1 MGTILKKYEEL
12 TFSDDF
18 MFCKILE
25 NNLELCKELLELIL
39 DIKIKKIQPVESQKA
54 VDMTYDGKGVR
65 FDVYTQDEENTI
77 YDVEMQNVTK
87 KNLPKRTRYYQGMI
101 DLNLIEKGADYSEL
115 KKTYIIF
122 ICKEVR
128 FEGNLPVYTF
138 VNTCQQDTSIK
149 LNDDAIKVII
159 NASGS
164 RVGLSPQMCA
174 FLDYVKDN
182 KANSEFTRQLKE
194 AIDEAIKNRKW
205 RVDYMTLEMKIREE
219 RAQAKEEGRE
229 EGRKEGREEG
239 RKEGREEGREEGRK
253 EGREEGRKEGYEEI
267 IKAMLIKGK
276 TIEEISDIC
285 DLDLGLV
292 KEIAKRSK

>member
-115 KKTYIIF
+115 
-122 ICKEVR
+122 
-128 FEGNLPVYTF
+128 
-138 VNTCQQDTSIK
+138 
-149 LNDDAIKVII
+149 
-159 NASGS
+159 
-164 RVGLSPQMCA
+164 
-174 FLDYVKDN
+174 
-182 KANSEFTRQLKE
+182 
-194 AIDEAIKNRKW
+194 
-205 RVDYMTLEMKIREE
+205 
-219 RAQAKEEGRE
+219 
-229 EGRKEGREEG
+229 
-239 RKEGREEGREEGRK
+239 
-253 EGREEGRKEGYEEI
+253 
-267 IKAMLIKGK
+267 
-276 TIEEISDIC
+276 
-285 DLDLGLV
+285 
-292 KEIAKRSK
+292 